1 MNNLLSQCMFNA
13 MRHFILDT
21 IEDDLCEKE
30 EVNYRKLPY
39 IKVNMIKAK
48 HTESTKTK
56 KEKASEWRVRKENIN
71 KIKLPVFC
79 SFDLCDGRPRRLG
92 VLVNSVYKTDPMI
105 SVWSEKEGVSLYEI
119 DKQTGLMIGD
129 RIDSMSYYRTE
140 KEFKNSLAYLIER
153 YRINIGKVEIDF
165 YE

>member
-1 MNNLLSQCMFNA
+1 MNDLLSHCMFNA

-21 IEDDLCEKE
+21 VEDDLCEEE

-105 SVWSEKEGVSLYEI
+105 PVKEGINLYEI